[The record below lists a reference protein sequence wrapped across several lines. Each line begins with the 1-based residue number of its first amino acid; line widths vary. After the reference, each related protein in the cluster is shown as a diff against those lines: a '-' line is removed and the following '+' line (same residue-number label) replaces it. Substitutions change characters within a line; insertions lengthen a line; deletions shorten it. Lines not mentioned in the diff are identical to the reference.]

1 MPVLDATVTAAGK
14 VISIRRTK
22 VAAEDMT
29 TISGEE
35 RAVYPLGSVPQ
46 PLRQLAARVEHA
58 SDEKIKDAVIDRL
71 RQNPQTTREHLEVR
85 VVRGVVFLDGP
96 VSSEMA
102 RAIAREVASAT
113 PGATSVRNRL
123 YSTDS
128 G

>member
-1 MPVLDATVTAAGK
+1 M
-14 VISIRRTK
+14 
-22 VAAEDMT
+22 
-29 TISGEE
+29 
-35 RAVYPLGSVPQ
+35 YPLGSVPQ

-71 RQNPQTTREHLEVR
+71 RQNFQTTREHLEVR